1 MAYNPYAT
9 ATPSQTTAQYL
20 ADPFTYDVIPS
31 DVIRLVTL
39 NPETNRVIIE
49 KQNGSAPDMYNCAD
63 MPALILE
70 FYAAAETAID
80 NGDPTAVDVF
90 FQTNIDS
97 GRLTTV

>member
-9 ATPSQTTAQYL
+9 ATPSQTTAQYC

-39 NPETNRVIIE
+39 NPETNRVILE

-63 MPALILE
+63 MPALILD
-70 FYAAAETAID
+70 FYAAVDTALD
-80 NGDPTAVDVF
+80 NSDPTAVDVF

-97 GRLTTV
+97 GRLTAV